1 MISFDGVPL
10 DAWEPEALKQLV
22 NSLDGELVEILLP
35 TNKWF
40 IKVTAW
46 LEDPSSVPL
55 EYEVEI
61 PYKARHQLTQKHHVI
76 IHVEEVTDPS
86 NGITP

>member
-1 MISFDGVPL
+1 MISFDGLPL

-22 NSLDGELVEILLP
+22 NSLDGELVEILPP

-40 IKVTAW
+40 IKVKAW

-55 EYEVEI
+55 EY
-61 PYKARHQLTQKHHVI
+61 
-76 IHVEEVTDPS
+76 
-86 NGITP
+86 